1 MVERG
6 GAWGAWV
13 ASLCALGTAAACV
26 PVRYTEAFVPEGEVT
41 RVVVEIETGDLEI
54 VPAEAVRVERA
65 VRGPEG
71 AAELQHSLERD
82 GSLMITARCPGVL
95 PCGVDTRLAVP
106 AHVPVVLTIGEGEVW
121 ATGLDDLQLDIAEG
135 DADVEVRGRFVATVG
150 SGDVRAWLG
159 PASDAR
165 VAVGRGD
172 VDVVVPPGAY
182 ALDLTARSRDVEGVT
197 PDGDAP
203 GQLEV
208 VAPSGRARVRGGQGV
223 ARR

>member
-6 GAWGAWV
+6 GARV
-13 ASLCALGTAAACV
+13 AAVAVVLGVGACV
-26 PVRYTEAFVPEGEVT
+26 PVRYTEVFSPEGEVS
-41 RVVVEIETGDLEI
+41 RVLLEVDQGGVEI
-54 VPAEAVRVERA
+54 VPADAVRVERA

-71 AAELQHSLERD
+71 AAELRHELRRD
-82 GSLMITARCPGVL
+82 GTLVLTARCPGVL
-95 PCGVDTRLAVP
+95 PCGVDTRIAVP
-106 AHVPVVLTIGEGEVW
+106 PGLPVTVALGEGEVW

-135 DADVEVRGRFVATVG
+135 SADVEVRGRFVAVVG

-159 PASDAR
+159 PTSAAR

-172 VDVVVPPGAY
+172 VDVVVPPGMY
-182 ALDLTARSRDVEGVT
+182 ALDLTARSWQVEGIT
-197 PDGDAP
+197 PDEDAP
-203 GQLEV
+203 GQIEV